1 MVQTTMIT
9 NNTSAAPASIKNNSM
24 GYWSNK
30 SLNGQLLL
38 LESGV
43 RHSGVGMKRFLS
55 YGLLIAFA
63 FALISC
69 ASAPEYKVKPI
80 AKSGSA
86 SSSEYSSSVSKLI
99 NASWNDLPGW
109 YDDDLTAAW
118 PAWKRSCEGLVRRNP
133 SGLDWKSVCSMANR
147 VNGSSNQSIRD
158 FFETHMKVM
167 EIIRIINC

>member
-9 NNTSAAPASIKNNSM
+9 NNTSAAPASIINNNM

-38 LESGV
+38 LEFGV
-43 RHSGVGMKRFLS
+43 RHSGSGMKRFLS

-69 ASAPEYKVKPI
+69 ASAPEYKPKPV
-80 AKSGSA
+80 AKSSSVGSG
-86 SSSEYSSSVSKLI
+86 EYSSSVAKLI

-109 YDDDLTAAW
+109 HDDDLTAAW

-133 SGLDWKSVCSMANR
+133 SGLDWKSVCHSANR
-147 VNGSSNQSIRD
+147 VNASSNLSLI
-158 FFETHMKVM
+158 H
-167 EIIRIINC
+167 I